1 MENLTLTLAKPDDA
15 DILFE
20 WANDAQTRANAF
32 NTGEIEYDEH
42 IRWFRSKL
50 ENENSY
56 IFICESCGQKIGQI
70 RLDITDNEAL
80 ISYSIAKEYRG
91 MGFGKK
97 ILKSVECY
105 AKKIAGTK
113 DRSIDLVGL
122 VKFENLPS
130 QCCFEGLGYAKS
142 MQKKFIEYRKTIK

>member
-1 MENLTLTLAKPDDA
+1 MENLTLTLAEPDDA

-32 NTGEIEYDEH
+32 NTGKIEYDEH

-50 ENENSY
+50 EGENSY
-56 IFICESCGQKIGQI
+56 IFICENCGQKIGQI

-80 ISYSIAKEYRG
+80 ISYSIAREYRG

-97 ILKSVECY
+97 ILKSVEHY
-105 AKKIAGTK
+105 AKEIAGAK
-113 DRSIDLVGL
+113 GRSVDLVGL

-130 QCCFEGLGYAKS
+130 QRCFESLGYAKS